1 MRLGLRSLQ
10 VLQRPRL
17 GIEERWIQVSFF
29 DARRFRGQSR
39 GLTRRPGYAQGSR
52 HVEAQ
57 LGLSLLARAD
67 DERAGGS
74 ERGSAIPRNAIPC
87 DERRDVHA
95 VLRMRQ
101 RELAR
106 PLAEDHRIQYGIA
119 CLPIGEFDTVSLVCR
134 QASALTVITVAIPV
148 GSKFLRRI

>member
-1 MRLGLRSLQ
+1 VDSSFIFRCPSVSRS
-10 VLQRPRL
+10 
-17 GIEERWIQVSFF
+17 VSWL
-29 DARRFRGQSR
+29 DPSSW
-39 GLTRRPGYAQGSR
+39 YAQGSR

>member
-106 PLAEDHRIQYGIA
+106 LRSPRITA
-119 CLPIGEFDTVSLVCR
+119 SNTASPVCQSENSTR
-134 QASALTVITVAIPV
+134 YPWSAGRPALSP
-148 GSKFLRRI
+148 

>member
-57 LGLSLLARAD
+57 LGLSLLLAPTMNGLAVANE
-67 DERAGGS
+67 ERDPE
-74 ERGSAIPRNAIPC
+74 ERHS
-87 DERRDVHA
+87 
-95 VLRMRQ
+95 
-101 RELAR
+101 
-106 PLAEDHRIQYGIA
+106 
-119 CLPIGEFDTVSLVCR
+119 
-134 QASALTVITVAIPV
+134 
-148 GSKFLRRI
+148 LRRKA